1 MVALLAVMV
10 KVGIVIVVVASA
22 AVLEGSMLP
31 TRSRA
36 ML

>member
-10 KVGIVIVVVASA
+10 KVGIAIVVVASA
-22 AVLEGSMLP
+22 DDLAGSMFP
-31 TRSRA
+31 TRSVA

>member
-10 KVGIVIVVVASA
+10 NVEEVIVVVASVEDFA
-22 AVLEGSMLP
+22 GSTFP
-31 TRSRA
+31 TRSVA